1 MGVGFQ
7 KSAIINKKYVK
18 GESPLPDEY
27 VGAHLSSQQ
36 LEGWGRRI
44 ATSVRLGWA
53 TSASIA
59 HLKTKQQQKLIKN
72 LKLKSPFHHHK
83 DRSNANIYIFKKKF
97 FLKKTH

>member
-1 MGVGFQ
+1 
-7 KSAIINKKYVK
+7 
-18 GESPLPDEY
+18 
-27 VGAHLSSQQ
+27 
-36 LEGWGRRI
+36 
-44 ATSVRLGWA
+44 VRLGWA